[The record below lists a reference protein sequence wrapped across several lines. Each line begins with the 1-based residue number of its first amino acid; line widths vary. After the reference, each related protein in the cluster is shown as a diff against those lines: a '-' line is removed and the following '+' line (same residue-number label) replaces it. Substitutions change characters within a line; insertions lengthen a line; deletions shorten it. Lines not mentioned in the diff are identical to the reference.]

1 MKNEKRLN
9 GQNCWFMITKL
20 FIINNMVAGKYK
32 INNFKNLKEILICD
46 YKFSKKPKGYAFR

>member
-1 MKNEKRLN
+1 
-9 GQNCWFMITKL
+9 
-20 FIINNMVAGKYK
+20 MVAGKYK